1 MYGWE
6 SQHSE
11 FTQARGDPT
20 TINNLISEFN
30 LKEIVSYDEAN
41 GLITTTI

>member
-20 TINNLISEFN
+20 TINYLIGKFN
-30 LKEIVSYDEAN
+30 LKEIISYDEVK